1 MVRPPTRCTGF
12 ALGGP
17 TLYSRFASPTLNRTK
32 SGPLAV
38 ASAGE
43 IVHMADV
50 EIMARRLQVA
60 NLAPADAGRGV
71 ARLPVKLMTEL
82 GLAEGDVIA
91 ISGKR
96 QTAARAIRPYG
107 DDEGLDI
114 IRLDGLQRANAGIGS
129 GEFVEVKKAKSKPAT
144 RVVFAP
150 AQNNIRL
157 QGSTEALK
165 RSFLG
170 HPLTQ
175 GDTVATAGHQR
186 VNADMPENIRQLL
199 NAPAFALQ
207 EVRMTIVTALPKG
220 IVHIDA
226 DTQVE
231 LLAEFTEKAG
241 ERRADV
247 TYDDLGGMVDAI
259 DALREMVELPLR
271 HPELFQRLGVDPPKG
286 VLLHGPPGTGK
297 TRLARAVAN
306 ESDAQFF
313 HIAGP
318 EIMGSAYGESEKKL
332 RELFEQ
338 AAKAAPS
345 IVFIDEIDSI
355 APKRGQVSGEAE
367 KRLVAQLLTL
377 MDGLEPRQNLVVI
390 AATNRPEALDEAL
403 RRPGRFDREIVVGV
417 PDETGRRE
425 ILAIH
430 TRGMPLAEGVNLDEL
445 ARRTYGFVGA
455 DLAALT
461 REAAL
466 ESVRRI
472 MPKIN
477 LDEDAIPTEVLDALS
492 VEAKD
497 FDNALKRVQPSAM
510 REVMV
515 QMPNVG
521 WDDIG
526 GLDEARDKLREG
538 VELPLKHPEAF
549 RRLGIRPAKGFLLYG
564 PPGTGKTLLAK
575 ATARESEANFIATKS
590 SDLLSKWYGE
600 SEQQIA
606 RLFAR
611 ARQVAPTVI
620 FIDELDSLVPARGG
634 GLGEPQVTERVV
646 NTILAEMDGLEEL
659 NNVVLI
665 GATNRPN
672 LIDPALLRPGRF
684 DELVY
689 VGTPD
694 TAGRRRILA
703 IHTKAMPL
711 AKDVDLEA
719 MARRTERF
727 TGADLEDLVRRAG
740 LTALR
745 RGLDA
750 DIVTMADFEQAL
762 RETRASVT
770 EEMLADYAKIE
781 QTLKSDAVKPVG
793 GIGFVLPGM
802 LQPRPPNP
810 ERESEEP

>member
-1 MVRPPTRCTGF
+1 MAETDTLERDTATR
-12 ALGGP
+12 
-17 TLYSRFASPTLNRTK
+17 
-32 SGPLAV
+32 V
-38 ASAGE
+38 
-43 IVHMADV
+43 
-50 EIMARRLQVA
+50 QVA
-60 NLAPADAGRGV
+60 NLSPGEGGRGV
-71 ARLPVKLMTEL
+71 ARLPMKLMQAL
-82 GLAEGDVIA
+82 GIREGDVIE
-91 ISGKR
+91 IVGKR
-96 QTAARAIRPYG
+96 STAAIALRPY
-107 DDEGLDI
+107 DADEGLDI
-114 IRLDGLQRANAGIGS
+114 VRLDGLQRSNAKIGT
-129 GEFVEVKKAKSKPAT
+129 GDFVEIRKAVAKPAT

-157 QGSTEALK
+157 QGSADALK
-165 RSFLG
+165 RSFAG
-170 HPLTQ
+170 RPLAE
-175 GDTVATAGHQR
+175 GDIVATAGHQR
-186 VNADMPENIRQLL
+186 VNAEMPDHIRQLL

-207 EVRMTIVTALPKG
+207 EVRLVAVSTMPKG
-220 IVHIDA
+220 IVRIDG

-231 LLAEFTEKAG
+231 LLPEFKPADGESRAG
-241 ERRADV
+241 I
-247 TYDDLGGMVDAI
+247 TYDDLGGMRETI

-271 HPELFQRLGVDPPKG
+271 HPEIFQRLGVDPPKG

-306 ESDAQFF
+306 ESDAHFF

-318 EIMGSAYGESEKKL
+318 EIMGSAYGESEKRL

-338 AAKAAPS
+338 AAANAPA

-377 MDGLEPRQNLVVI
+377 MDGIEPRQNLVVI

-417 PDETGRRE
+417 PDERGRRE

-430 TRGMPLAEGVNLDEL
+430 TRGMPLAPDVDLDGL

-466 ESVRRI
+466 ESVRRL
-472 MPKIN
+472 MPKID
-477 LDEDAIPTEVLDALS
+477 LDEATIPNEILDSLS
-492 VEAKD
+492 VEAAD

-515 QMPNVG
+515 EMPHVT
-521 WDDIG
+521 WDQIG
-526 GLDEARDKLREG
+526 GLDAASDRLREG

-549 RRLGIRPAKGFLLYG
+549 KRLGIRPAKGFLLYG

-575 ATARESEANFIATKS
+575 AAARESEANFIATKS

-634 GLGEPQVTERVV
+634 GMGEPQVTERVV

-672 LIDPALLRPGRF
+672 LLDPALLRPGRF
-684 DELVY
+684 DELIY

-694 TAGRRRILA
+694 KDGRRQILA
-703 IHTKAMPL
+703 IHTEGMPL
-711 AKDVDLEA
+711 AEDVDLDSLAE
-719 MARRTERF
+719 RTDRF

-750 DIVTMADFEQAL
+750 AKVAMADFEAAL
-762 RETRASVT
+762 KETRASVT
-770 EEMLADYAKIE
+770 PEMVEDYARIQ
-781 QTLKSDAVKPVG
+781 QTLKSDATRPTG

-802 LQPRPPNP
+802 LQPRNP
-810 ERESEEP
+810 ADGKG

>member
-1 MVRPPTRCTGF
+1 
-12 ALGGP
+12 
-17 TLYSRFASPTLNRTK
+17 
-32 SGPLAV
+32 
-38 ASAGE
+38 
-43 IVHMADV
+43 MADV
-50 EIMARRLQVA
+50 ETVARRLQVA
-60 NLAPADAGRGV
+60 NLAPTDTGRGV

-82 GLAEGDVIA
+82 GLAEGDVISIA
-91 ISGKR
+91 GKR
-96 QTAARAIRPYG
+96 LTAARAIRPYS

-114 IRLDGLQRANAGIGS
+114 IRLDGLQRSNAGVGS
-129 GEFVEVKKAKSKPAT
+129 GDFVEVKKVKSKPAT

-157 QGSTEALK
+157 QGSSEALK
-165 RSFLG
+165 RSFFG
-170 HPLTQ
+170 RPLTQ
-175 GDTVATAGHQR
+175 GDTVATAGQQR
-186 VNADMPENIRQLL
+186 VNADVPDHIRQLL

-207 EVRMTIVTALPKG
+207 EVRMMVVTALPKG

-226 DTQVE
+226 DTEVE
-231 LLAEFTEKAG
+231 LLPEYTEKAG

-247 TYDDLGGMVDAI
+247 TYDDLGGMRDTI

-318 EIMGSAYGESEKKL
+318 EVMGSAYGESEKKL
-332 RELFEQ
+332 RDLFER

-345 IVFIDEIDSI
+345 IIFIDEIDSI

-417 PDETGRRE
+417 PDDTGRRE

-430 TRGMPLAEGVNLDEL
+430 TRGMPLAEDVDLDEL

-466 ESVRRI
+466 EAVRRI
-472 MPKIN
+472 MPRIDLN
-477 LDEDAIPTEVLDALS
+477 QESIPTEILDALS
-492 VEAKD
+492 VEGKD

-515 QMPNVG
+515 QVPNISWEDV
-521 WDDIG
+521 G

-620 FIDELDSLVPARGG
+620 FFDELDSLVPARGG

-659 NNVVLI
+659 NNVVVI

-684 DELVY
+684 DELIY

-711 AKDVDLEA
+711 AKDVDLESLA
-719 MARRTERF
+719 QRAERF

-745 RGLDA
+745 RGLDS
-750 DIVTMADFEQAL
+750 DIVTMADFEAAL
-762 RETRASVT
+762 KETRASVT
-770 EEMLADYAKIE
+770 EDMLNDYAEI
-781 QTLKSDAVKPVG
+781 QRTLKADAVRPVG
-793 GIGFVLPGM
+793 GIGFVYPGM
-802 LQPRPPNP
+802 LQPRAPKPTP
-810 ERESEEP
+810 SEDF